1 MTRIPNTSGKA
12 FINKPHLQQTTPV
25 KLPSVNDGTIF
36 KPEMTKPIALEDVQ
50 AMVSNLCDTMT
61 EKGFDFKTSQDNDK
75 FFDSLSLF
83 LEESFNYPTSR
94 NS

>member
-1 MTRIPNTSGKA
+1 MNNIPNTSGKA
-12 FINKPHLQQTTPV
+12 FINKPVIKQPAPV
-25 KLPSVNDGTIF
+25 KIPSINDAPIF

-50 AMVSNLCDTMT
+50 AMVSNLCNTMV